1 MGMRR
6 TLPIIVIVAMM
17 MLFVIVVVVMMV
29 IMVVMMPV
37 VVVVVMVVVMVM
49 VMSMGVRRLTID
61 FGFTLGASAYVTH
74 QLTSKSLIRSS
85 SPLVTCN

>member
-6 TLPIIVIVAMM
+6 TLPIIVIVSMM

-29 IMVVMMPV
+29 IMP
-37 VVVVVMVVVMVM
+37 VVVVMVVTVIM

-61 FGFTLGASAYVTH
+61 FGFALGASAYVTH